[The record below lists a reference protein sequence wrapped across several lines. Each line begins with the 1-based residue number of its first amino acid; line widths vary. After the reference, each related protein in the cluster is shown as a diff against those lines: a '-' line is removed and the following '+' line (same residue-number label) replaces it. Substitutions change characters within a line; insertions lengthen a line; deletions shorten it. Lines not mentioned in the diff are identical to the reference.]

1 MARISKLRVSES
13 VQELKILLRKES
25 YFKNIPRLQALI
37 NIKENKFRT
46 REELGDHLGV
56 KRRTIEKW
64 LSDYRLGGLDKMM
77 LSGKRNRKSSMIT
90 EEIHKGLEQK
100 VMDREQGFSSYV
112 EAQNWIALEYD
123 VELKYNTVRE
133 HLIRHFKTKIKSP
146 RKSHVNKDNKAVE
159 TFLKTA

>member
-123 VELKYNTVRE
+123 LKLKYNTVRE

-146 RKSHVNKDNKAVE
+146 RKSHVKKDNKAVE

>member
-13 VQELKILLRKES
+13 VQELKVLLRKES

-64 LSDYRLGGLDKMM
+64 LSDYRLGGLDTMM
-77 LSGKRNRKSSMIT
+77 LSGKRNRKSYMIT

-112 EAQNWIALEYD
+112 EAQTWIALEYD
-123 VELKYNTVRE
+123 LELKYNTVRE

-146 RKSHVNKDNKAVE
+146 RKSHVKKDNEAVAA
-159 TFLKTA
+159 FLKTT